1 MMSNPFQSAKSVS
14 LAEKAKAVLRLT
26 RWREHVPY
34 TIPLVIIGALIS
46 LHLNELEFTWRIFP
60 VLIANILAMSFAFM
74 INDVEDAPDDAR
86 DAHKKAHNVISSGI
100 LSYTAGVTLSA
111 TTFAVALGLYVLGG
125 WKTFGTGGLTL
136 VLCYLYSAHP
146 FRLKARPV
154 IDVVSHATMLSGL
167 LMLSGYLIFN
177 AYPGKA
183 WIIILAVTLASA
195 YGQFYNQI
203 DDFTVDKKAGLQ
215 NTAMLLGK
223 RMTQMVMYGCLATA
237 VILVAIS
244 IWMGLFPSW
253 LAGIALVIIFTLA
266 LFRWYGDM
274 RGNAAAS
281 TGQVQ
286 IPILI
291 GANLIA
297 LIWLVQVMGLLVI
310 PS

>member
-1 MMSNPFQSAKSVS
+1 MSNPLQQVKNASFAAKV
-14 LAEKAKAVLRLT
+14 KAVIRLT

-34 TIPLVIIGALIS
+34 TIPLVIMGALIS
-46 LHLNELEFTWRIFP
+46 LNLNDLEFTWRIFP
-60 VLIANILAMSFAFM
+60 VLAANILAMSFAFM

-100 LSYTAGVTLSA
+100 LSYTAGVALSA
-111 TTFAVALGLYVLGG
+111 TTFSIALGLYAMGG

-146 FRLKARPV
+146 FRLKARPI
-154 IDVVSHATMLSGL
+154 IDVVSHAAMLSGL

-183 WIIILAVTLASA
+183 WVIIFAVTLGSA

-203 DDFTVDKKAGLQ
+203 DDFTVDKKAGLH

-223 RMTQMVMYGCLATA
+223 RMTQIVMYACVSSA
-237 VILVAIS
+237 VLLVALS
-244 IWMGLFPSW
+244 IWMGLFPTW
-253 LAGIALVIIFTLA
+253 LGGIALVIIFTLS
-266 LFRWYGDM
+266 LFRWHSDM
-274 RGNAAAS
+274 RGNAPTS

-291 GANLIA
+291 GVNIVA
-297 LIWLVQVMGLLVI
+297 LIWLVQAMGLLVI
-310 PS
+310 PG